1 MKLTA
6 NMADKRS
13 TTMKRRLLLLR
24 TIGFWIITMSLSITA
39 QAQGNQVRDDGLPTT
54 LSPHAQVHAPTSSQW
69 ALHYG
74 WQKVDGINL
83 FYREG
88 GPVDAPTLVLLHGS
102 PTSSIMYQ
110 SLMERLAA
118 TGKLHLIAMDYPSY
132 GYSDAPDHRQY
143 RYTFDHLAQTV
154 ANFLAARNI
163 QRYALYMQDYGV
175 PIGFRL
181 IQAAPNSISAIIVQ
195 NGVIH
200 LDGFPS
206 AQDPDSKL
214 RKYWRTRDLVS
225 DAQFAE
231 EAAQM
236 PFPSSM
242 NWTQGSNIT
251 PDNELLTIISQQRPG
266 VVDAHNDLW
275 FDYGSNLPF
284 YPTWQNLLKSLDVP
298 VEVIWGSHDKFFTVP
313 GALAYLSD
321 APKAEIHILD
331 AGHFATLEDPDA
343 IAILVSEFMSRH
355 DLR

>member
-1 MKLTA
+1 VR
-6 NMADKRS
+6 N
-13 TTMKRRLLLLR
+13 
-24 TIGFWIITMSLSITA
+24 IGVWIIATVLSATV
-39 QAQGNQVRDDGLPTT
+39 QAQVSPTT
-54 LSPHAQVHAPTSSQW
+54 RDSPQHAVSSQVLIVAPLGSGHA

-74 WQKVDGINL
+74 WQTVDGTNL

-88 GPVDAPTLVLLHGS
+88 GPANAPTLVFLHGS

-110 SLMERLAA
+110 AVMEQLAA
-118 TGKLHLIAMDYPSY
+118 TGKLHVIAVDYPSY
-132 GYSDAPDHRQY
+132 GYSDAPDRRKY
-143 RYTFDHLAQTV
+143 SYTFEHIAQTV
-154 ANFLAARNI
+154 ARFLVARNI

-200 LDGFPS
+200 LDGFPA

-214 RKYWRTRDLVS
+214 NKYWRTRDLAS
-225 DAQFAE
+225 DQQFAK

-236 PFPSSM
+236 PFPSSA
-242 NWTQGSNIT
+242 NWTQGPNIL

-266 VVDAHNDLW
+266 VVDAHLDLW
-275 FDYGSNLPF
+275 FDYGSNMPL
-284 YPTWQNLLKSLDVP
+284 YPAWQSLLKSLNVP
-298 VEVIWGSHDKFFTVP
+298 VEVIWGSHDNYFTVP
-313 GALAYLSD
+313 GALAYLRD

-343 IAILVSEFMSRH
+343 IATLVAGFTSRH
-355 DLR
+355 DLW